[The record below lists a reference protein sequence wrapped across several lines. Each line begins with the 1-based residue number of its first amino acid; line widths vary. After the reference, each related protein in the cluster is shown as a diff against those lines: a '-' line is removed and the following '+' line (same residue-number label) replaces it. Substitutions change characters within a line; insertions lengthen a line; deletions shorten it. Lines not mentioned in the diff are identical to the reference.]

1 MVLQGD
7 GSKREEGRLV
17 GTLPMEKPVGARTQV
32 SFAKP
37 AQHRDDRHAGEQRGY
52 HGGRRATHEIQ
63 GI

>member
-1 MVLQGD
+1 M
-7 GSKREEGRLV
+7 

-37 AQHRDDRHAGEQRGY
+37 AQHGDDRRAGEQRGC